1 MKKLICICFSLILLL
16 LCAGPCFAEVYIYSP
31 DGELLD
37 GNTGAS
43 STKIQLESSCYY
55 DKLSKR
61 FVYST
66 DISPNANVE
75 SSVYSGMM
83 VRDAVELTIDP
94 SANVEVY
101 RDGLLVD
108 PSEYTYLEVPGSYVV
123 RNITTDREV
132 LSFTIVSEITGAVN
146 SYKLPSIFY
155 YSSAS
160 YEGEPIPTDFNS
172 VSFDKDG
179 WYTLTY
185 RSTIIDAD
193 YSLGVEI
200 DHTYPELEIYGVEN
214 DVANGPVSFG
224 PTESGSSLNI
234 TLNGEPFE
242 YYKDDIL
249 KQAGEY
255 VVKYTD
261 RAGNTSSYYFT
272 INIFLDGGAWIFVGM
287 AAAII
292 IAAIVYIIY
301 CKKHTRVR

>member
-1 MKKLICICFSLILLL
+1 ML
-16 LCAGPCFAEVYIYSP
+16 LCAGPCFAEVFIYSP

-43 STKIQLESSCYY
+43 STKVQLESDCYY
-55 DKLSKR
+55 DRTSKR

-66 DISPNANVE
+66 DIAPDAKVE

-83 VRDAVELTIDP
+83 VRDAVELIVDV

-101 RDGLLVD
+101 RDGLTVD
-108 PSEYTYLEVPGSYVV
+108 SSEYEYLTTPGFYVV
-123 RNITTDREV
+123 RNRTTDREV
-132 LSFTIVSEITGAVN
+132 LSFVIINEVTGAVN

-155 YSSAS
+155 FTSAN
-160 YEGEPIPTDFNS
+160 YEGESIPTDFNT
-172 VSFDKDG
+172 VSFAEDG
-179 WYTLTY
+179 WYALTY
-185 RSTIIDAD
+185 KSSVIDAE

-200 DHTYPELEIYGVEN
+200 DHTYPVLEIFGVEN

-224 PTESGSSLNI
+224 PTEAGSTLEI
-234 TLNGEPFE
+234 TLNDEPFS

-272 INIFLDGGAWIFVGM
+272 INIFLDGGAWVFVGM
-287 AAAII
+287 AAAVI
-292 IAAIVYIIY
+292 IAVIVYVIY